1 MACCEEMQAA
11 VDETRAKEHARLK
24 LVSDSILGSYERA
37 HEVSD
42 LNALRA
48 ARRREIQNARAE
60 RDARREQGYG
70 AFKEVEAADL
80 DAEVGLA
87 IVTVV
92 CYGPAPP
99 QDVWL
104 SSDVRFL
111 HAPDEAPV
119 RYAGFVAKKDLIL
132 SWIGFSSNYL
142 TRVR

>member
-87 IVTVV
+87 IVRLAGGVV
-92 CYGPAPP
+92 GWSGWLAGRIR
-99 QDVWL
+99 VWVCF
-104 SSDVRFL
+104 DIFTKNFRENFIAKMFVR
-111 HAPDEAPV
+111 
-119 RYAGFVAKKDLIL
+119 AKTPKLFEKTFWAVD
-132 SWIGFSSNYL
+132 S
-142 TRVR
+142 